1 MGSCPYSRGRRP
13 ASSAQNSSSSI
24 LPKVSRPSVH
34 RNPNFRDIT
43 RSVEQNEIL
52 NETFRVVSRFP
63 RYISCISRKIDYLWD
78 SAGWRK
84 RGSGIKPETSVRRN
98 NYVPTELSQQICFGL
113 QFVSALPRISVNI
126 SLQQRQRD
134 NIKKISDNV
143 TIF

>member
-1 MGSCPYSRGRRP
+1 MDSCPYSRGRRP
-13 ASSAQNSSSSI
+13 ANSAQNSSSSI
-24 LPKVSRPSVH
+24 RPKVSRPSVH

-84 RGSGIKPETSVRRN
+84 RGSGIKPETSVRRSQLSYPN
-98 NYVPTELSQQICFGL
+98 RFVLVSNLFLRCRELASTFLC
-113 QFVSALPRISVNI
+113 N
-126 SLQQRQRD
+126 
-134 NIKKISDNV
+134 SDNA
-143 TIF
+143 TILEKLATT